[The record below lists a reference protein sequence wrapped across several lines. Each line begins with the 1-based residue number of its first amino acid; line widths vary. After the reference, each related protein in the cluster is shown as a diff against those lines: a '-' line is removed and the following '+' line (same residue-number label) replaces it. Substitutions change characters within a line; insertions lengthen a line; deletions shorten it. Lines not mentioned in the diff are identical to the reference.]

1 MRSEI
6 AKRIM
11 DATPPEVHQRVKEY
25 ADALILKRKMK
36 KVIFLD
42 IDGVLALHN
51 NFFTNSATFQKKREW
66 AKRLNVPYGWDAKAV
81 KALNIVIEKTDA
93 EIVLSSDWRLHW
105 DLTELKEIFDA
116 HFVSKFP
123 IAITDKEGK
132 YSMSSLERNR
142 VGQIEEFVTS
152 NPIHKWIAID
162 DMHLAQWAKLDIAD
176 RFVRTNQMEG
186 IKQSGLKE
194 RIIKMLNEV
203 DEFDPNTGE
212 NGSPLMGMGY

>member
-1 MRSEI
+1 
-6 AKRIM
+6 
-11 DATPPEVHQRVKEY
+11 
-25 ADALILKRKMK
+25 MK
-36 KVIFLD
+36 KIIFLD

-66 AKRLNVPYGWDAKAV
+66 AKRLKVPYGWDAKAV

-105 DLTELKEIFDA
+105 DLVQLKEIFDA
-116 HFVSKFP
+116 HNVLKSP
-123 IAITDKEGK
+123 IAITSKISSR
-132 YSMSSLERNR
+132 SMKNLEFNR
-142 VGQIEEFVTS
+142 VGQIEDFIAENNVG
-152 NPIHKWIAID
+152 KWIAVD
-162 DMHLAQWAKLDIAD
+162 DMHLAQWAKLAIAD

-203 DEFDPNTGE
+203 DEFDPTAGE
-212 NGSPLMGMGY
+212 NGSPLMGTGY